1 MYYFENDVSDFP
13 RGIIDLEL
21 YTRLSKEDNILRLS
35 TADEDRL
42 RSFFFE
48 DDDSEYLNDWIHCLQ
63 RERYHAVCD
72 ERNAYQQMQLAMTG
86 ALDTESSK
94 GKSSEL
100 EKEAMEQE
108 LKVAVKLA
116 AESQEILR
124 AMLIIVG
131 VSSVCLI
138 TTLSCLVHKYS
149 AVPVSYAT

>member
-1 MYYFENDVSDFP
+1 
-13 RGIIDLEL
+13 
-21 YTRLSKEDNILRLS
+21 
-35 TADEDRL
+35 
-42 RSFFFE
+42 
-48 DDDSEYLNDWIHCLQ
+48 
-63 RERYHAVCD
+63 
-72 ERNAYQQMQLAMTG
+72 MQLAMTG

-149 AVPVSYAT
+149 AVSVSYAT